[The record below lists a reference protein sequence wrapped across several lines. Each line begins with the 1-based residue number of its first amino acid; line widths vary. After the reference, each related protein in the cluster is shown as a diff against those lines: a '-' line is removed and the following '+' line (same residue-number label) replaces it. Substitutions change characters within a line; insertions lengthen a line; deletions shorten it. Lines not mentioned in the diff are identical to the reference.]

1 MSLLPRSVGG
11 QLLALLLLALVVT
24 QGLSLVLL
32 TDERNRAVRAAIGLE
47 AAGRAANVALL
58 LEEAPEG
65 LHASILR
72 SADSPLVRFQLG
84 KAPAALQDSADAK
97 PFVSQ
102 IRTILGAP
110 DRQIRADVRALA
122 VSRLP
127 SVEDMPRRMRPMHEA
142 MMAGRTE
149 PVELTL
155 SIELTSG
162 DWLNVQTL
170 FHRPGPQWSPTDIF
184 PLLFMAFAIALVAW
198 VTARRLVGPMRALAA
213 GADRLG
219 RGLDAEPLP
228 VIGPTEVR
236 DTTDAFNRMQARLTR
251 LVADRTDMLAALSHD
266 LRSPLTAMRLRLE
279 MLDESEDGARLKA
292 LVDEMQEMVETTME
306 FARGVARSEPAVEID
321 LAKLLSDLVED
332 AGAGEKRAV
341 IATTGPV
348 LATVRPTALKRALRN
363 LIDNAVRYG
372 DRAHVE
378 LEARSGNA
386 IITIAD
392 DGPGL
397 PEDQFE
403 NVFEPFVRL
412 EGSRSRDTGGVG
424 LGLAIARSIVRAH
437 GGEIT
442 LSNRPAGGLEA
453 TVQLPLELS
462 R

>member
-1 MSLLPRSVGG
+1 
-11 QLLALLLLALVVT
+11 
-24 QGLSLVLL
+24 
-32 TDERNRAVRAAIGLE
+32 
-47 AAGRAANVALL
+47 
-58 LEEAPEG
+58 
-65 LHASILR
+65 
-72 SADSPLVRFQLG
+72 
-84 KAPAALQDSADAK
+84 
-97 PFVSQ
+97 
-102 IRTILGAP
+102 
-110 DRQIRADVRALA
+110 
-122 VSRLP
+122 
-127 SVEDMPRRMRPMHEA
+127 
-142 MMAGRTE
+142 
-149 PVELTL
+149 
-155 SIELTSG
+155 
-162 DWLNVQTL
+162 
-170 FHRPGPQWSPTDIF
+170 
-184 PLLFMAFAIALVAW
+184 
-198 VTARRLVGPMRALAA
+198 
-213 GADRLG
+213 
-219 RGLDAEPLP
+219 
-228 VIGPTEVR
+228 
-236 DTTDAFNRMQARLTR
+236 
-251 LVADRTDMLAALSHD
+251 MLAALSHD

-279 MLDESEDGARLKA
+279 LLDESEDGARLKA

-321 LAKLLSDLVED
+321 LARLLSDLVED

-378 LEARSGNA
+378 LKARSGNA

-442 LSNRPAGGLEA
+442 LANLPAGGLEA
-453 TVQLPLELS
+453 TVQLPLEQS
-462 R
+462 P